1 MQFERRLDGKLIF
14 SIIAA
19 GILSFTG
26 VVIETAM
33 NVTFPSLM
41 KEFSVSTSLVQW
53 ITTGYL
59 LVLAVVIPLSGYLKE
74 RFPMKKLFL
83 TAAGLFLLGTLLGA
97 WSPDF
102 LLLLLGRLLQG
113 AGTGIALPLMFNIIM
128 EQAPLD
134 RLGVMVGAGM
144 LVCALAPAVGPSIGG
159 YIVSLFG
166 WRMIFW
172 AVLPLL
178 LVSFVLGGLSVRQS
192 SDIRIRPFDYRR
204 SPVSGHFL
212 HLPPHGLHRAGPW
225 ETDPHGGCPL
235 CRFPAGPSPF
245 PGAGKEID
253 REGRK
258 ADPEY
263 PGPWKSSFRAG
274 GAGPFAPSV
283 HLPGPGLSDSQFLP
297 DCYR

>member
-83 TAAGLFLLGTLLGA
+83 KAAGLFILGTLLGA

-172 AVLPLL
+172 VVLPLL
-178 LVSFVLGGLSVRQS
+178 LISFVLGGLSVRQS
-192 SDIRIRPFDYRR
+192 SDIRIRPFD
-204 SPVSGHFL
+204 
-212 HLPPHGLHRAGPW
+212 
-225 ETDPHGGCPL
+225 
-235 CRFPAGPSPF
+235 
-245 PGAGKEID
+245 
-253 REGRK
+253 
-258 ADPEY
+258 
-263 PGPWKSSFRAG
+263 AG
-274 GAGPFAPSV
+274 GLLYLAISFTCLLILQSRNFISRI
-283 HLPGPGLSDSQFLP
+283 HLTP
-297 DCYR
+297 CWNIR

>member
-1 MQFERRLDGKLIF
+1 MQFERRLDRKLVF
-14 SIIAA
+14 SILAA

-41 KEFSVSTSLVQW
+41 KEFSVSTALVQW

-74 RFPMKKLFL
+74 RFLMKRLFL
-83 TAAGLFLLGTLLGA
+83 TASGLFILGTLLGA

-102 LLLLLGRLLQG
+102 LLLLLGRILQG

-128 EQAPLD
+128 DQAPLN
-134 RLGVMVGAGM
+134 RLGFMVGAAM

-159 YIVSLFG
+159 YIVSLWG

-178 LVSFVLGGLSVRQS
+178 LLSFVLGGLSVRQS
-192 SDIRIRPFDYRR
+192 PIFAGLPLMPWAFCTWPFPSPVFFWAARSWAMGASLLRRPFFL
-204 SPVSGHFL
+204 PVFYWLFSF
-212 HLPPHGLHRAGPW
+212 
-225 ETDPHGGCPL
+225 
-235 CRFPAGPSPF
+235 S
-245 PGAGKEID
+245 
-253 REGRK
+253 GRK
-258 ADPEY
+258 RRNWQIR
-263 PGPWKSSFRAG
+263 GNGRFSIW
-274 GAGPFAPSV
+274 
-283 HLPGPGLSDSQFLP
+283 GL
-297 DCYR
+297 

>member
-1 MQFERRLDGKLIF
+1 MQFERRLDARLIF
-14 SIIAA
+14 SIVAA

-41 KEFSVSTSLVQW
+41 KEFSISTSLVQW

-59 LVLAVVIPLSGYLKE
+59 LVLAVVIPTSGYLKE
-74 RFPMKKLFL
+74 RFPMKRLFL
-83 TAAGLFLLGTLLGA
+83 TAAGVFIAGTLLGA
-97 WSPDF
+97 WSPAF
-102 LLLLLGRLLQG
+102 PVLLLGRLLQG

-134 RLGVMVGAGM
+134 KLGVMVGSGM

-178 LVSFVLGGLSVRQS
+178 LISFVIGGLSVRQS
-192 SDIRIRPFDYRR
+192 SDIRKESFDFMGLLYLAVSFTCLLLGCTELGHGKSRPWAPSCLPDSSWRWSC
-204 SPVSGHFL
+204 SP
-212 HLPPHGLHRAGPW
+212 
-225 ETDPHGGCPL
+225 
-235 CRFPAGPSPF
+235 
-245 PGAGKEID
+245 
-253 REGRK
+253 GRK
-258 ADPEY
+258 DRGWIAAK
-263 PGPWKSSFRAG
+263 GRS
-274 GAGPFAPSV
+274 
-283 HLPGPGLSDSQFLP
+283 
-297 DCYR
+297 

>member
-83 TAAGLFLLGTLLGA
+83 TAAGLFILGTLLGA

-128 EQAPLD
+128 E
-134 RLGVMVGAGM
+134 
-144 LVCALAPAVGPSIGG
+144 
-159 YIVSLFG
+159 
-166 WRMIFW
+166 
-172 AVLPLL
+172 
-178 LVSFVLGGLSVRQS
+178 
-192 SDIRIRPFDYRR
+192 
-204 SPVSGHFL
+204 
-212 HLPPHGLHRAGPW
+212 
-225 ETDPHGGCPL
+225 
-235 CRFPAGPSPF
+235 
-245 PGAGKEID
+245 
-253 REGRK
+253 
-258 ADPEY
+258 
-263 PGPWKSSFRAG
+263 
-274 GAGPFAPSV
+274 
-283 HLPGPGLSDSQFLP
+283 
-297 DCYR
+297 